1 MLWQV
6 EEFHGPTPASLQGL
20 LAIRIWMVALII
32 SVVCWNV
39 NAVARTSVT
48 RQEIGIE
55 ERLQAE
61 KRLWELGYWA
71 GPIDGTFDS
80 ASRHA
85 LVAFQ
90 KVEGRARTGNLT
102 GTELKALQ
110 SATRP
115 RARYERFAHIEID
128 VTRQQSVS
136 QPLLQIPR
144 RIANDPIMLTT
155 TADI

>member
-1 MLWQV
+1 MQIPIW
-6 EEFHGPTPASLQGL
+6 TAAL
-20 LAIRIWMVALII
+20 LI
-32 SVVCWNV
+32 SVACWNV

-61 KRLWELGYWA
+61 KRLWALSYWA

-80 ASRHA
+80 ASRHG

-102 GTELKALQ
+102 WTELKALQ

-115 RARYERFAHIEID
+115 RARYEG
-128 VTRQQSVS
+128 
-136 QPLLQIPR
+136 LLWSKK
-144 RIANDPIMLTT
+144 
-155 TADI
+155 